1 MEDNEA
7 IARIDQL
14 DKAEKKD
21 RVDSFGTSVEIVKS
35 YDGMSHNFKRK
46 AARMLNKAF
55 TGVDDASLI
64 K

>member
-46 AARMLNKAF
+46 AARMLF
-55 TGVDDASLI
+55 HLI
-64 K
+64 T